1 VSQWTRWT
9 RLCRLPYDA
18 RLTYYSC
25 TKRLITGSNKMNFN
39 SSRSH
44 SIFTIQ
50 LECFNDIG
58 LRSFAS
64 RLQLVDLAGSERLEF
79 NGLSAKTRE
88 ESININKS
96 LFHLKK
102 VMTALAE
109 GSSRSHVSFRDSK
122 LTCLLQQTL
131 GGSGSCLMVRFF

>member
-1 VSQWTRWT
+1 MKR
-9 RLCRLPYDA
+9 CRPVLDS
-18 RLTYYSC
+18 RLTYDSC
-25 TKRLITGSNKMNFN
+25 TRRLITGSNKMNFN

-58 LRSFAS
+58 MRLFTS
-64 RLQLVDLAGSERLEF
+64 RLNLVDLAGSERLEF
-79 NGLSAKTRE
+79 NGISAKTRE

-96 LFHLKK
+96 LFNLKK
-102 VMTALAE
+102 VMTALAD
-109 GSSRSHVSFRDSK
+109 GSSRNHVSFRDSK

-131 GGSGSCLMVRFF
+131 GGSGSCLMVQFPD